1 MKFKKIICVV
11 LTLTL
16 LLSALSIL
24 SYAEENENTQPN
36 EYFCFIDADSNKRI
50 NSQGDFTFKFG
61 SAVESTLFKP
71 VRSSVTI
78 SCITS
83 TTSGSWFRVTLYGPE
98 DKSVGSFTAKDNG
111 KEYSKSFNN
120 LDTNKY
126 YYFRLEKVNW
136 ANQSVIEGTGHV
148 TNIY

>member
-1 MKFKKIICVV
+1 M
-11 LTLTL
+11 LT
-16 LLSALSIL
+16 
-24 SYAEENENTQPN
+24 P
-36 EYFCFIDADSNKRI
+36 I
-50 NSQGDFTFKFG
+50 NVSTAKADFTFKFG